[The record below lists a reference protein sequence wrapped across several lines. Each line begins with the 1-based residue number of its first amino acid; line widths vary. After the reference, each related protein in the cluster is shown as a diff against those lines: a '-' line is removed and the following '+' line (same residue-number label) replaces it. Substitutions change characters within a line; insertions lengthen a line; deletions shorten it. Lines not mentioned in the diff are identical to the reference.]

1 MSTDPLS
8 RLRALNPVPE
18 TLAPPPLGPLLQRIE
33 TGDASVPLDADEPL
47 AKGTTAGADRWR
59 RRRRPDSALVAVGL
73 SVLVVVAVFVG
84 ALALLHDRGAP
95 RETSPPASSPPSS
108 QRELL
113 LRTLGVLRTAPTAA
127 DRALTACIERA
138 LARTPADAPVPLWRD
153 CPGAD
158 PLVQIVERPNL
169 VPASGGGSRPGEFA
183 RMGYPRPDLALIR
196 SVPWAGAP
204 YRITI
209 FPASFRSSRPS
220 APRTWGVFVHL
231 VPDNNPHSIDP
242 LPTSVGGLRAHGI
255 AVFGPGGNGPGR
267 LTGFTIQPGVIIVP
281 DGVAKVTVETVI
293 TTGCKSTPLLSCQGR
308 SVWRVRENVTAAV
321 HDNVATVPLRAPT
334 WIGGNLGPGVPKN
347 SRSSGFTD
355 GSTVRMTW
363 LDAHGKVIKHTT
375 TTISIGTG

>member
-1 MSTDPLS
+1 MADVMERLS
-8 RLRALNPVPE
+8 AANPVPE
-18 TLAPPPLGPLLQRIE
+18 CAPPSIDEVWRRLEQ
-33 TGDASVPLDADEPL
+33 TSTADEPL

-59 RRRRPDSALVAVGL
+59 RRRRSDLALVAVGL
-73 SVLVVVAVFVG
+73 SVLVVVAIFVG

-95 RETSPPASSPPSS
+95 RETSSPASPAASS
-108 QRELL
+108 QREL

-158 PLVQIVERPNL
+158 PVVQIVERPNL

-196 SVPWAGAP
+196 SVPWAGAA

-293 TTGCKSTPLLSCQGR
+293 TTGCKSTPFLSCQGR
-308 SVWRVRENVTAAV
+308 SVLRVRENVTAAV
-321 HDNVATVPLRAPT
+321 HDNLATVPLRAPT

>member
-1 MSTDPLS
+1 MADVMERLS
-8 RLRALNPVPE
+8 AANPVPE
-18 TLAPPPLGPLLQRIE
+18 CAPPSIDEVWRRLEQ
-33 TGDASVPLDADEPL
+33 TSTADEPL

-59 RRRRPDSALVAVGL
+59 RRRRSDLALVAVGL
-73 SVLVVVAVFVG
+73 SVLVVVAMFLG
-84 ALALLHDRGAP
+84 AFALLHHRGAL
-95 RETSPPASSPPSS
+95 RETSSPASPAASS
-108 QRELL
+108 QREL

-127 DRALTACIERA
+127 DRALTACIERG
-138 LARTPADAPVPLWRD
+138 LARTPAGAPVPLWRD

-196 SVPWAGAP
+196 SVPWAGAA

-255 AVFGPGGNGPGR
+255 AVFGPGGGPPLGAR

-293 TTGCKSTPLLSCQGR
+293 TTGCKSTAFLSCSGR

-321 HDNVATVPLRAPT
+321 HDNVATVPLRTPT
-334 WIGGNLGPGVPKN
+334 YIGGPPPSDPGGVPKN
-347 SRSSGFTD
+347 TRSFGFTD